1 MAKGNHLKSVFTVGA
16 LTSLSRVLGLVREMF
31 QSRLIG
37 AGVEQS
43 AFTLAFALPNM
54 ARKVFGEGAL
64 TAAFVP
70 IFRCELETKGLEQAR
85 QLARAVL
92 TMAFLMMGA
101 IVLLAVGGLTTALHF
116 VSSDRSLLIVRLT
129 RILMPYMLFI
139 CAAAFGMG
147 VLNAMGRFA
156 AAAFMPCLLNV
167 IWIGSLAALLFFGDL
182 SLEARIVSVC
192 YAILGAGFLQMLF
205 IFVCMKRRGVS
216 PRLVF
221 RGWTEPSVQLVW
233 KNTFIAAVGAGAVQ
247 VNYLLDQVLGQ
258 IASPWAASVI
268 GYAERLMDLPLGIIG
283 VSFGTVLLPT
293 LGGFFAR
300 EDVAGAG
307 RAFASLLRSLF
318 IVMIPS
324 AVGLSFLAP
333 EVTRV
338 IYEGHA
344 FDAVA
349 TVRVSRAL
357 AVYSVGLVFFGCQ
370 KLLVPWFQAQRDMK
384 TPLRVSVLT
393 VVINAI
399 LNILA
404 VWLLPVEYRTVGLAV
419 STVVCS
425 AVGCGVLIYL
435 ACPTGLIPH
444 LKATGKTLFRALI
457 AAAVMGVVLQLLK
470 EPLQVAASRFGTVLG
485 GIVSLGGLVLSG
497 IIVYGVGAFILM
509 KEDLKV
515 LRRRK

>member
-1 MAKGNHLKSVFTVGA
+1 MSKVNHLKSVFTVGA

-70 IFRCELETKGLEQAR
+70 IFRGELETKGLEQAR

-116 VSSDRSLLIVRLT
+116 VSSERSILIVRLT

-139 CAAAFGMG
+139 CGAAFGMG

-156 AAAFMPCLLNV
+156 AAAFMPCLLN
-167 IWIGSLAALLFFGDL
+167 ILWIGSLAALLFFGDL
-182 SLEARIVSVC
+182 TLQTRIVAVC
-192 YAILGAGFLQMLF
+192 YAILGAGLLQMLF
-205 IFVCMKRRGVS
+205 IFICMKRRGVS
-216 PRLVF
+216 ARLVF
-221 RGWTEPSVQLVW
+221 RGWTEPSVKLVW
-233 KNTFIAAVGAGAVQ
+233 KNTFIATVGAGAVQ
-247 VNYLLDQVLGQ
+247 LNYLLDQVLGQ
-258 IASPWAASVI
+258 VASPWAASVI

-283 VSFGTVLLPT
+283 VAFGTVLLPT

-300 EDVAGAG
+300 EDAEGAG
-307 RAFASLLRSLF
+307 RACASSLRSLF
-318 IVMIPS
+318 IVMVPS
-324 AVGLSFLAP
+324 AVGISLLAP

-357 AVYSVGLVFFGCQ
+357 AVYSVGLVFFGSQ
-370 KLLVPWFQAQRDMK
+370 KVLVPWFQAQRDMK

-404 VWLLPVEYRTVGLAV
+404 VWLLPVEYRTVGLAT
-419 STVVCS
+419 STVVC
-425 AVGCGVLIYL
+425 AAIGCGTLIYL
-435 ACPTGLIPH
+435 ASPTGLIPH
-444 LKATGKTLFRALI
+444 LKATGSTLLRALI
-457 AAAVMGVVLQLLK
+457 AAAIMGGVLQILK
-470 EPLQVAASRFGTVLG
+470 APLHVVTSRFGSVLG
-485 GIVSLGGLVLSG
+485 GIVSLGGLVLTG
-497 IIVYGVGAFILM
+497 VIVYGVGAFVLM
-509 KEDLKV
+509 KDDLKV
-515 LRRRK
+515 LRRQR